1 MTYSRTPNSQQ
12 PPRTCSNC
20 AAFNAAPAKDE
31 SRCWNLVEIEDGS
44 IISCSEHKTHQK
56 DATETAHTNA
66 NRDAINRHLQALASS
81 DEETEHLMKKL
92 RRRLI

>member
-1 MTYSRTPNSQQ
+1 MTNIQGHNLLEPA
-12 PPRTCSNC
+12 RTCANC

-31 SRCWNLVEIEDGS
+31 PRCWNLIKIEDSS